1 MITQTLEIKITDQ
14 NYFDSFLKTLE
25 DNTFKN
31 YHTENCMLIA
41 VNFGTEIQKEEMKEI
56 FNDHND
62 EKYNYGIKCMT
73 SIARKYLIK
82 DILENIKDKKLAKK
96 IKARL

>member
-1 MITQTLEIKITDQ
+1 MTTQTLEIKITDQ

-25 DNTFKN
+25 ENTFKN

-82 DILENIKDKKLAKK
+82 DILKNIKDKKLAKK

>member
-1 MITQTLEIKITDQ
+1 MTTQTIEIKITDE

>member
-1 MITQTLEIKITDQ
+1 MLTLNINDQ
-14 NYFDSFLKTLE
+14 KYFDPFLKTLE

-31 YHTENCMLIA
+31 YHTENCMLITY
-41 VNFGTEIQKEEMKEI
+41 NFGTNTQIDEMNVIYK
-56 FNDHND
+56 DHND
-62 EKYNYGIKCMT
+62 EKYNYGIKMMT

-82 DILENIKDKKLAKK
+82 DVLNNIKDKNLRKK

>member
-1 MITQTLEIKITDQ
+1 MNTLNINDPKYY
-14 NYFDSFLKTLE
+14 NPFLKTLE
-25 DNTFKN
+25 ENTFKN

-41 VNFGTEIQKEEMKEI
+41 YSFGTSVQKEEMREI

-62 EKYNYGIKCMT
+62 ERNNIGIKIMT

-82 DILENIKDKKLAKK
+82 DILNNIKDHCLKRS

>member
-1 MITQTLEIKITDQ
+1 MTTLNIADPK
-14 NYFDSFLKTLE
+14 YFDPFLKTLE

-41 VNFGTEIQKEEMKEI
+41 SNFGTSIQKEEMKEI

-62 EKYNYGIKCMT
+62 ERNNIGIKIMT

-82 DILENIKDKKLAKK
+82 DVLKNIENRALAQK
-96 IKARL
+96 INARL

>member
-1 MITQTLEIKITDQ
+1 MQTQTLEIKITDQ

-41 VNFGTEIQKEEMKEI
+41 VNFGTEIQKEEMKEV

-82 DILENIKDKKLAKK
+82 DILENIKNKKLAKK